1 MNTTGNTGSSMFG
14 WLNDTVMG
22 ATKKASEAA
31 SGAASAVTGAASNAA
46 TGVGSMFSPPPQT
59 PNYSGGRRRKSRR
72 ARKGKRSK
80 TVRRRKTRG
89 RKLLQ
94 TTHPLHDRTKRMA
107 MGRSQ
112 AQAQSRSL
120 ALSGGRVH
128 AYSANEMSSMQPA
141 YVNSKQGSFLLAGG
155 KRKSKR
161 RKSKKGGQF
170 WN

>member
-1 MNTTGNTGSSMFG
+1 M
-14 WLNDTVMG
+14 NDTLDNNNNNNG
-22 ATKKASEAA
+22 GIFGFFSNFAKKTSDATRDAVSGAA
-31 SGAASAVTGAASNAA
+31 SGAAS
-46 TGVGSMFSPPPQT
+46 MFLPPQSSE
-59 PNYSGGRRRKSRR
+59 SGMIGGRRRRKSRR

-80 TVRRRKTRG
+80 TVRRRKSRG

-112 AQAQSRSL
+112 AQSQSQSRSQAL
-120 ALSGGRVH
+120 AGGRVH

-155 KRKSKR
+155 KSKR
-161 RKSKKGGQF
+161 KRKSKKGGQF